1 MTDENEHL
9 PGVHRCLEL
18 QVVDGSGG
26 YIGVGMAPCD
36 YTRELVNPAEQLTAE
51 QSSVMVHVSRADEIL
66 LLRP

>member
-36 YTRELVNPAEQLTAE
+36 YTRELVNPAEQLTA
-51 QSSVMVHVSRADEIL
+51 DNL
-66 LLRP
+66 P